1 MTAVALAMVLLILP
15 GCSALR
21 SKLLW
26 RARDV
31 AFTPGPRVE
40 LLGPDQKSV
49 LTVSTTTIQ
58 KVLLAHI
65 RITRSAR
72 TQAELII
79 VEGDEPNAFA
89 GLVNER
95 RVIGINIAMMK
106 FIGDDID
113 EFAALLGHETAHW
126 AKGHVDAGNLRS
138 NTIQGI
144 GTLIGVGIAAAGVPA
159 AGLITGLAADIV
171 DASYS
176 RDNEREAD
184 AASIDYMMA
193 NGFDPA
199 GGATARENA
208 QAARHSDSLLKQSSE
223 QRGTRREFEKIDR
236 SQKIRSEY
244 ATPKLPEPV
253 TDRRKGGKI
262 LSARAHSVA
271 WHGKSLLMHMSGIDG
286 WCGSSRSQR
295 EIFLR
300 LVHRRR

>member
-21 SKLLW
+21 SKFLW

-65 RITRSAR
+65 RITRSAG

-144 GTLIGVGIAAAGVPA
+144 GTLIGAGISAAGVPA

-176 RDNEREAD
+176 RDDEREAD

-193 NGFDPA
+193 NRFDPA
-199 GGATARENA
+199 GAVRLHEKMLKLPGIRIPFLSSHPSSEERIENLKKLIEA
-208 QAARHSDSLLKQSSE
+208 KKSDPNTQPQSS
-223 QRGTRREFEKIDR
+223 Q
-236 SQKIRSEY
+236 S
-244 ATPKLPEPV
+244 P
-253 TDRRKGGKI
+253 
-262 LSARAHSVA
+262 
-271 WHGKSLLMHMSGIDG
+271 
-286 WCGSSRSQR
+286 
-295 EIFLR
+295 
-300 LVHRRR
+300 